1 METIQ
6 PEVTKCQDAGCLN
19 VFPTGE
25 IREEKEVLALLELE
39 SVKVTKSFFNRKSIE
54 SVYLFDFGE

>member
-6 PEVTKCQDAGCLN
+6 PEVTKCQGAGCLN
-19 VFPTGE
+19 VFLTGE
-25 IREEKEVLALLELE
+25 IREEKDVLALLELE
-39 SVKVTKSFFNRKSIE
+39 SVKVSFFNRKSIE